1 MIQVGISDKH
11 ISAESVS
18 SENTC
23 WALKRTVLSRCELGD
38 VSARCF
44 PLQHNACVEEKNI
57 FKYPGRAFDF
67 QNHLFASRGEG
78 EQILWLQSLN
88 VFSDFTVCFRLD
100 TMVRTWGT
108 APSARGC
115 SWFCGWKEWSLRW
128 LPLTWGSKHPPPL
141 SLLWHKKHFLSI
153 WSWGL
158 SHRTL
163 IKRRHKRERERER
176 GFLWVIQNSLSH
188 LINRCV
194 ARRFGG
200 RSPSEG
206 TKSSVSPP
214 DKHLL

>member
-44 PLQHNACVEEKNI
+44 PLQHNAFVEEKNI

-128 LPLTWGSKHPPPL
+128 LPLTWGSKHPPL
-141 SLLWHKKHFLSI
+141 SLSSGI
-153 WSWGL
+153 RNTSWASGRGDFHTEL
-158 SHRTL
+158 LLRGDT
-163 IKRRHKRERERER
+163 RERERER
-176 GFLWVIQNSLSH
+176 
-188 LINRCV
+188 
-194 ARRFGG
+194 
-200 RSPSEG
+200 E
-206 TKSSVSPP
+206 VSFE
-214 DKHLL
+214 